1 MKQKAAN
8 CKMFKYHVYS
18 FSKPNKVVLI
28 KTDFQKKNIKLYSVW
43 YSLAVS

>member
-1 MKQKAAN
+1 MQQKAAN

-28 KTDFQKKNIKLYSVW
+28 KTDFQKKKSNYIQSDTAWL
-43 YSLAVS
+43 